1 MTKFEAKIC
10 VFLKVD
16 FAFVGVVLHDT
27 MKNNTWLITRKKDPW
42 QVNHIG
48 EEKRVMVKRIL
59 GGILFI
65 CIGFLM
71 IKPMYTIFVD
81 DPKAKKLLSEAVY
94 VTTDTVDPAN
104 DGKAVIVSAPFKLVE
119 PAYDDEM
126 GLTLDSIRIS
136 RKKERTEY
144 ERKTK

>member
-1 MTKFEAKIC
+1 
-10 VFLKVD
+10 
-16 FAFVGVVLHDT
+16 
-27 MKNNTWLITRKKDPW
+27 
-42 QVNHIG
+42 
-48 EEKRVMVKRIL
+48 MVKRIL

-65 CIGFLM
+65 CIGFFLM
-71 IKPMYTIFVD
+71 IASIKMIFVD

-144 ERKTK
+144 ERKQMMRMVGRKS

>member
-1 MTKFEAKIC
+1 
-10 VFLKVD
+10 
-16 FAFVGVVLHDT
+16 
-27 MKNNTWLITRKKDPW
+27 
-42 QVNHIG
+42 
-48 EEKRVMVKRIL
+48 MVKRIL

-65 CIGFLM
+65 CIGIFLM
-71 IKPMYTIFVD
+71 IASIKMIFVD

-126 GLTLDSIRIS
+126 GLVFKCRVVSGNLLYSETIDIRTANRIDYGRS
-136 RKKERTEY
+136 SGRNYNGSYDGIGFCRSFFY
-144 ERKTK
+144 WWI